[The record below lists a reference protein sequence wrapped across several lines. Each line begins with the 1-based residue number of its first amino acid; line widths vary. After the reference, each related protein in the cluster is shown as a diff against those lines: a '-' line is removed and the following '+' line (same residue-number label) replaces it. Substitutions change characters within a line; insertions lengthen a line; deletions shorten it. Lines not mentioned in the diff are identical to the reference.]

1 MRLVESNQF
10 DTVYHEHFSYLS
22 LTLVNKVLEKNNLRI
37 FDVEELSTH
46 GGSLRV
52 YGGLKSSTQKVSDN
66 VGNLLNIEKK
76 LGMNEINFYK
86 NFQLAANNAKNNLI
100 KFLINAKEEGKLV
113 YAYGAAAKG
122 KYNPKLCWNK
132 T

>member
-22 LTLVNKVLEKNNLRI
+22 LTLVNKVFEKNNLRI

-52 YGGLKSSTQKVSDN
+52 YGGLKSSSQKISIM
-66 VGNLLNIEKK
+66 LENIKYREK
-76 LGMNEINFYK
+76 LE
-86 NFQLAANNAKNNLI
+86 
-100 KFLINAKEEGKLV
+100 
-113 YAYGAAAKG
+113 
-122 KYNPKLCWNK
+122 
-132 T
+132 